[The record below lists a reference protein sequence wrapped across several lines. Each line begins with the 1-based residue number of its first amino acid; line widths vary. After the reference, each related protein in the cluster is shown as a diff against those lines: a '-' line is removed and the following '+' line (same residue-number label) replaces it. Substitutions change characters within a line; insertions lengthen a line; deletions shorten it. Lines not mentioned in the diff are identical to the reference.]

1 MKKIGIKHDFSVL
14 AITLIPIGIAL
25 NVTIG
30 QIVSILKLPL
40 FLDTA
45 GTIVVGM
52 IAGPWVGLI
61 TGGLSNLVRG
71 IVDPV
76 LIAFAPVSMAM
87 GLLAGL
93 LSYKGMVNNLLK
105 AIIAGVMAGIIS
117 VVIATPITVMVFGGI
132 SGTGS
137 DVITA
142 FFLAAGFDMWQ
153 AVTVQKIIIES
164 IDRILCF
171 FIAYWIVKKMSARY
185 LVKHNYGASYIK
197 N

>member
-1 MKKIGIKHDFSVL
+1 MKNIGLKHDFTVL
-14 AITLIPIGIAL
+14 AITLIPVGIAL

-30 QIVSILKLPL
+30 QLVSILKLPL
-40 FLDTA
+40 FVDNA

-52 IAGPWVGLI
+52 IAGPWVGI
-61 TGGLSNLVRG
+61 IAGGLSNLVRG

-76 LIAFAPVSMAM
+76 LIAFAPVSMLM

-93 LSYKGMVNNLLK
+93 LSYKGMINKLPK
-105 AIIAGVMAGIIS
+105 AIFAGILAGMLS

-153 AVTVQKIIIES
+153 AVTIQKMFIES

-171 FIAYWIVKKMSARY
+171 LIAFWIIKKMSPRY
-185 LVKHNYGASYIK
+185 LVKHNYGTSYI